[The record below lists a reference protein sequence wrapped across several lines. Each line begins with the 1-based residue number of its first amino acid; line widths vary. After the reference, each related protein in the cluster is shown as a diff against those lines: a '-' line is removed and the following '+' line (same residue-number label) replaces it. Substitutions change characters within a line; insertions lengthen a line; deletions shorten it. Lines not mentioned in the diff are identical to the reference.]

1 MFKQLNKGT
10 NIIIIALFAIACVS
24 FIVNAIIGIFKKP
37 VLLNTDDISQYIIT
51 NNVVD
56 ENGKVTKTSNLVR
69 DYTTF
74 YTLQDATENFIQY
87 IVDEKFSQTYNI
99 LADEIKSKYSK
110 SEYEDKI
117 KSVYDKNFSVE
128 YTDENVKSGQ
138 DNGINN
144 FNNSN
149 NLVNLYR
156 ISENEYI
163 CETKNVHSEIF
174 KLGIRLEN
182 KNTYKVFYI
191 DF

>member
-10 NIIIIALFAIACVS
+10 NIIIIVVFALACLS
-24 FIVNAIIGIFKKP
+24 FIINAIIGIFKKP
-37 VLLNTDDISQYIIT
+37 ELLNTDDITQYIIT
-51 NNVVD
+51 DNVVD
-56 ENGKVTKTSNLVR
+56 ENGNITKASNIVK
-69 DYTTF
+69 DYNTF

-87 IVDEKFSQTYNI
+87 IVDQKFSQTYSV
-99 LADEIKSKYSK
+99 LSDEIKSKYSK

-117 KSVYDKNFSVE
+117 KVVYDKNFSVT
-128 YTDENVKSGQ
+128 YSDENIKNGQ

-149 NLVNLYR
+149 NLVNLYK

-163 CETKNVHSEIF
+163 CETKNVHSKIF

-182 KNTYKVFYI
+182 NNTYKVFYI